1 MRCLMQVFDS
11 SGRPRLDGGSSFKDH
26 IGWLP
31 LLALSMSGGAPPGP
45 GSLTAT
51 NPKLKDINFMV
62 RSDNR
67 ASVQL
72 QNALTNMADWSKA
85 TLDFFRDGDDQA
97 WYLRLTLQQPSVASL
112 QLSSLGSS
120 GLSVFEGTLEFAQS
134 SIDYRDPDAKVGY
147 FMPDGA
153 VWDPDQQVCRLYDP
167 DDAVSHLPE

>member
-1 MRCLMQVFDS
+1 MQVFDS

-31 LLALSMSGGAPPGP
+31 LLALSMGGGAPPGP
-45 GSLTAT
+45 GSPAAT

-67 ASVQL
+67 ASPQL
-72 QNALTNMADWSKA
+72 QNALTNTADWSKA
-85 TLDFFRDGDDQA
+85 TLDLFKDGDDQA

-112 QLSSLGSS
+112 QLSSLGS

-153 VWDPDQQVCRLYDP
+153 VWDRDHQVCRLYDP
-167 DDAVSHLPE
+167 DDPVSRPSE